1 MNFSL
6 FLFISAITVTLFI
19 TANRWRRY
27 AFIIPA
33 FVLCLATAFLPW
45 ITTIETVNVQ
55 PTKRSVMAMAEPY
68 FKNSAYNYTYHYA
81 DTYSQVFVIV
91 EPTFVKVHDFLYL
104 DFTTKVALT
113 GIFMLLALVT
123 LISAFSVAGEEF
135 VEVGARQDRE
145 VVRRL

>member
-55 PTKRSVMAMAEPY
+55 P
-68 FKNSAYNYTYHYA
+68 NSATLTTGTYNYTYHYA